1 MTKVCSDV
9 LVIVSPSNSMY
20 PSLMHANFCVCQSP
34 FYRNQLLFAKKYKA
48 FLLFF
53 VCSTPFI
60 FVCSTEER
68 VIVFTLVFSRFG
80 NRLEVG

>member
-1 MTKVCSDV
+1 MVMTEVCSDV
-9 LVIVSPSNSMY
+9 LVIVSPYNSMY

-53 VCSTPFI
+53 VCS
-60 FVCSTEER
+60 FVLRKSIWKSTGG
-68 VIVFTLVFSRFG
+68 LVDSVYFG
-80 NRLEVG
+80 V